1 MTKAGHGL
9 QDFLTLVRSENLAR
23 SNRFEVMIQAP
34 QMLADHT
41 TSMGDSVRVTSML
54 AEDVIFPGLLIGT
67 RMLKLNNILAPRAT
81 AIDFGGDSITV
92 TFLCDNA
99 WAAKDFFGDW
109 MRLIVDPVTREIRW
123 PEEYYGGMD
132 IVALNE
138 QDEITAHWRLFDI
151 FPRSIAPIQ
160 ASATNAQVLRM
171 PVTFTYAKWQVMGG
185 YRPDGSQISYDQ
197 PSDIDREEPVDYSDG
212 NDSDLEQ
219 QFDEEFDI

>member
-1 MTKAGHGL
+1 MPGAGHGL
-9 QDFLTLVRSENLAR
+9 QDFISLVRSENLAR

-34 QMLADHT
+34 EMLQDHS
-41 TSMGDSVRVTSML
+41 TSVGDSVRVTSML
-54 AEDVIFPGLLIGT
+54 AEDVIFPGLLLGT
-67 RMLKLNNILAPRAT
+67 RMLKLNNILSPRAT

-123 PEEYYGGMD
+123 PDQYFGGMD

-138 QDEITAHWRLFDI
+138 KDDITAHWRLFDI

-160 ASATNAQVLRM
+160 ASATNSQVLRM

-185 YRPDGSQISYDQ
+185 FRPDGTELSFNET
-197 PSDIDREEPVDYSDG
+197 SDIDREEPVDYSEGEDP
-212 NDSDLEQ
+212 DLAQEL
-219 QFDEEFDI
+219 DEFEI